1 MRDLIEEHNS
11 LVLLL
16 VSKEN
21 KSATWV
27 GWGGGGGSSP
37 IPAGGDNCPSSY
49 IAKGP
54 DIHLE
59 KRKISQN
66 RGNIRA
72 CA

>member
-27 GWGGGGGSSP
+27 GWGGGVQVRF
-37 IPAGGDNCPSSY
+37 
-49 IAKGP
+49 
-54 DIHLE
+54 L
-59 KRKISQN
+59 
-66 RGNIRA
+66 RGETIVPPVI
-72 CA
+72 